1 MTTAIDA
8 AIGGI
13 QSRLDSLDRTAARIA
28 RSAPGDD
35 TPGDLVQLMIDQ
47 RGVQANVAVL
57 KTANEMLGALLDVL
71 A

>member
-1 MTTAIDA
+1 MTNAMDA
-8 AIGGI
+8 ALTGL

-28 RSAPGDD
+28 RSAPDDD

-47 RGVQANVAVL
+47 RGLQAEIAVL
-57 KTANEMLGALLDVL
+57 KTADEMVGTILDLL